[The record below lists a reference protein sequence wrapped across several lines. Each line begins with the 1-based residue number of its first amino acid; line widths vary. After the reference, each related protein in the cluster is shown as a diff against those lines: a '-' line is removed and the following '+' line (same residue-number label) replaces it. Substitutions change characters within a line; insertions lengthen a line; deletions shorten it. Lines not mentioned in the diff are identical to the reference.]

1 MPGALKISRNASTHL
16 FKYISRVEVKFN
28 PFDSRTRSAREL
40 LRQVQAERFVKA
52 NPKLKIMTNVVAT
65 ADPPMVKF
73 EFVDGTQRTYDS
85 QQYVAKEMMEDI
97 LLAANA
103 IDIGYELEGKSVD
116 DK

>member
-1 MPGALKISRNASTHL
+1 M
-16 FKYISRVEVKFN
+16 
-28 PFDSRTRSAREL
+28 
-40 LRQVQAERFVKA
+40 RQVQAERFIKA
-52 NPKLKIMTNVVAT
+52 NPKLKISTNVVGT

-73 EFVDGTQRTYDS
+73 EFVDGTQVSHCMIILLSNTVVRDKASNDPIRILLNVQRIYDS

-103 IDIGYELEGKSVD
+103 LDIGYELEGKSID

>member
-1 MPGALKISRNASTHL
+1 
-16 FKYISRVEVKFN
+16 
-28 PFDSRTRSAREL
+28 
-40 LRQVQAERFVKA
+40 
-52 NPKLKIMTNVVAT
+52 MTNVVAT
-65 ADPPMVKF
+65 ADPPLVKF

-103 IDIGYELEGKSVD
+103 IDIGYELEGKSID